1 VPGGLREMD
10 EQITQLSTG
19 GRSALVGSLRR
30 VKQRRVASSASTQ
43 ERCDLCRNNVPS
55 DHRHLLQLEERAIVC
70 VCEPCW
76 AMRSGDPGFRPTGTR
91 AVWLDGL
98 TFPDELWSAL
108 SIPIGLAFLFRSSAT
123 ASVVALYPSPA
134 GATESELD
142 LHGWGELVALNPFL
156 SELEADAE
164 ALVVNRLATPPQ
176 YAIVPIDRCYMLVGM
191 IRAGWEGI
199 SGGDAVEKA
208 VTSFFDALR
217 QETTAR

>member
-1 VPGGLREMD
+1 MGIQNP
-10 EQITQLSTG
+10 QLSAG

-30 VKQRRVASSASTQ
+30 VNGRRTATATSTQ
-43 ERCDLCRNNVPS
+43 ERCDLCRNDIPA

-76 AMRSGDPGFRPTGTR
+76 AMRSGDPGFRPSGSR
-91 AVWLDGL
+91 AVWLDEL
-98 TFPDELWSAL
+98 AFPDELWSAL

-156 SELEADAE
+156 AELEADAE
-164 ALVVNRLATPPQ
+164 ALVVNRLANPPQ

-199 SGGDAVEKA
+199 SGGDSVEKA
-208 VTSFFDALR
+208 VTSFFDGLR
-217 QETTAR
+217 EEAK